1 MEQTHTTHNGVAA
14 TPGAQRRVLVVEDD
28 STIVDAIAARLRAE
42 GFLVQTAV
50 DGPAA
55 VDAAEAWQPDLM
67 VLDVML
73 PGFDGLEVCRRVQAQ
88 RPVPVLMLTA
98 RDDETDMLVGLG
110 VGADD
115 YMTKP
120 FSMRELAAR
129 VHVLLRRVERAAL
142 AAVTPRSGI
151 LRLGELEID
160 HAQRRVRVRSEDV
173 HLTPTEFDLLVCL
186 ANTPAPSSP
195 ASSCSPRCGTGPTRP
210 APGPST
216 ATSRPCAARSAP
228 SASVRST
235 ASATRWRRFYAMS
248 AMRRRRPWD
257 GLPARQ
263 GWRNW
268 LRSVSISISIKTKLG
283 TLVVVS
289 VFITTGLLLVA
300 LRTETE
306 LRFITV
312 FSVIATLLI
321 TQFVAHGL
329 TAPLDE
335 MNTVAKGISHGDY
348 TRRVRGADRR
358 DELGDLASTI
368 NRMAD
373 DLEAVDQHR
382 KELVA
387 NVSHELRTPIAALR
401 AVLENVVDGVSAADP
416 ETMRTALKQTE
427 RLGRLVETLL
437 DLSRLDNGV
446 VPLRAR
452 RFEVW
457 PYLSGVLKEANL
469 AAAQRGL
476 TSGSGHHTRTD
487 VHLHLDVSPPE
498 LTAHADAERL
508 HQVVANLIDN
518 AVKHSPPHGRVTVR
532 ARRGPLPES
541 LDLEVVDEGPGI
553 PEQERHRVFERFN
566 RGSVTAPHGKGSDG
580 GTGLG
585 LAIARW
591 AVDLHGGR
599 IGVAE
604 SSRGCRILVT
614 LPGIPSAR
622 G

>member
-1 MEQTHTTHNGVAA
+1 M
-14 TPGAQRRVLVVEDD
+14 RRR
-28 STIVDAIAARLRAE
+28 T
-42 GFLVQTAV
+42 
-50 DGPAA
+50 
-55 VDAAEAWQPDLM
+55 
-67 VLDVML
+67 
-73 PGFDGLEVCRRVQAQ
+73 
-88 RPVPVLMLTA
+88 
-98 RDDETDMLVGLG
+98 
-110 VGADD
+110 
-115 YMTKP
+115 
-120 FSMRELAAR
+120 
-129 VHVLLRRVERAAL
+129 RAA
-142 AAVTPRSGI
+142 
-151 LRLGELEID
+151 
-160 HAQRRVRVRSEDV
+160 
-173 HLTPTEFDLLVCL
+173 
-186 ANTPAPSSP
+186 PAPSAPPSYAEPTAREGRPRRAPRPTP
-195 ASSCSPRCGTGPTRP
+195 AAGGRGERTGPARRG
-210 APGPST
+210 AR
-216 ATSRPCAARSAP
+216 AEPCE
-228 SASVRST
+228 V
-235 ASATRWRRFYAMS
+235 
-248 AMRRRRPWD
+248 RRRGAVP
-257 GLPARQ
+257 
-263 GWRNW
+263 
-268 LRSVSISISIKTKLG
+268 ITIKTKLG

-300 LRTETE
+300 LRTSTE

-321 TQFVAHGL
+321 TQFFAHGL

-348 TRRVRGADRR
+348 TQRVRGADRR

-373 DLEAVDQHR
+373 DLEAVDRHR

-416 ETMRTALKQTE
+416 ETMRTALTQTE

-469 AAAQRGL
+469 AGAQRRL
-476 TSGSGHHTRTD
+476 ASGSGHHTRTD

-498 LTAHADAERL
+498 LTAHADPERL

-532 ARRGPLPES
+532 ARRGRQPES

-566 RGSVTAPHGKGSDG
+566 RGSVVAPHGKGSDG

-604 SSRGCRILVT
+604 SARGCRILVT
-614 LPGIPSAR
+614 LPGIPAQRS
-622 G
+622 

>member
-1 MEQTHTTHNGVAA
+1 MFGAA
-14 TPGAQRRVLVVEDD
+14 DR
-28 STIVDAIAARLRAE
+28 S
-42 GFLVQTAV
+42 
-50 DGPAA
+50 
-55 VDAAEAWQPDLM
+55 
-67 VLDVML
+67 L
-73 PGFDGLEVCRRVQAQ
+73 PLF
-88 RPVPVLMLTA
+88 
-98 RDDETDMLVGLG
+98 
-110 VGADD
+110 
-115 YMTKP
+115 
-120 FSMRELAAR
+120 
-129 VHVLLRRVERAAL
+129 
-142 AAVTPRSGI
+142 
-151 LRLGELEID
+151 
-160 HAQRRVRVRSEDV
+160 
-173 HLTPTEFDLLVCL
+173 
-186 ANTPAPSSP
+186 
-195 ASSCSPRCGTGPTRP
+195 
-210 APGPST
+210 
-216 ATSRPCAARSAP
+216 
-228 SASVRST
+228 
-235 ASATRWRRFYAMS
+235 
-248 AMRRRRPWD
+248 
-257 GLPARQ
+257 
-263 GWRNW
+263 
-268 LRSVSISISIKTKLG
+268 SIKSKLV

-289 VFITTGLLLVA
+289 VLITTGLLIVA
-300 LRTETE
+300 SRTETE

-312 FSVIATLLI
+312 FSMIATLLI

-348 TRRVRGADRR
+348 TRRVRADRR

-373 DLEAVDQHR
+373 DLEAEDRHR
-382 KELVA
+382 KELIA

-416 ETMRTALKQTE
+416 ETMLTALRQTE
-427 RLGRLVETLL
+427 RLGRLTETLL

-457 PYLSGVLKEANL
+457 PYLSGVLKESNL
-469 AAAQRGL
+469 ASSHRSHVAG
-476 TSGSGHHTRTD
+476 SGSGNHARTD

-532 ARRGPLPES
+532 ARRGTAPES
-541 LDLEVVDEGPGI
+541 LDLEIQDEGPGI
-553 PEQERHRVFERFN
+553 PEQERHKVFERFN
-566 RGSVTAPHGKGSDG
+566 RGTVPSPHGPGSDG

-604 SSRGCRILVT
+604 SARGCLIRVT
-614 LPGIPSAR
+614 LPGAPRAHA
-622 G
+622 

>member
-1 MEQTHTTHNGVAA
+1 MT
-14 TPGAQRRVLVVEDD
+14 
-28 STIVDAIAARLRAE
+28 
-42 GFLVQTAV
+42 
-50 DGPAA
+50 GP
-55 VDAAEAWQPDLM
+55 
-67 VLDVML
+67 
-73 PGFDGLEVCRRVQAQ
+73 F
-88 RPVPVLMLTA
+88 
-98 RDDETDMLVGLG
+98 
-110 VGADD
+110 
-115 YMTKP
+115 
-120 FSMRELAAR
+120 
-129 VHVLLRRVERAAL
+129 
-142 AAVTPRSGI
+142 
-151 LRLGELEID
+151 GEL
-160 HAQRRVRVRSEDV
+160 
-173 HLTPTEFDLLVCL
+173 
-186 ANTPAPSSP
+186 
-195 ASSCSPRCGTGPTRP
+195 RP
-210 APGPST
+210 
-216 ATSRPCAARSAP
+216 
-228 SASVRST
+228 
-235 ASATRWRRFYAMS
+235 F
-248 AMRRRRPWD
+248 
-257 GLPARQ
+257 
-263 GWRNW
+263 
-268 LRSVSISISIKTKLG
+268 SIKTKLG

-289 VFITTGLLLVA
+289 VFITTGLLMVA
-300 LRTETE
+300 MKTETE

-321 TQFVAHGL
+321 TQFVAHSL

-335 MNTVAKGISHGDY
+335 MNSVARAVSHGDY

-358 DELGDLASTI
+358 DELGDVATTI

-373 DLEAVDQHR
+373 DLEAQDQQR

-457 PYLSGVLKEANL
+457 PYLSGVLKEANMV
-469 AAAQRGL
+469 ASARAGIA
-476 TSGSGHHTRTD
+476 SGSGSHTRTD
-487 VHLHLDVSPPE
+487 VHLHLDVTPPE

-532 ARRGPLPES
+532 ARRGLYPES
-541 LDLEVVDEGPGI
+541 LDLEVLDEGPGI
-553 PEQERHRVFERFN
+553 PESEWHRVFERFN
-566 RGSVTAPHGKGSDG
+566 RGSHANTPPQGPGSDG

-591 AVDLHGGR
+591 AVDLHGGH

-604 SSRGCRILVT
+604 SPRGCRIQVT
-614 LPGIPSAR
+614 LPGLPEAR
-622 G
+622 S

>member
-1 MEQTHTTHNGVAA
+1 MTASG
-14 TPGAQRRVLVVEDD
+14 PG
-28 STIVDAIAARLRAE
+28 LR
-42 GFLVQTAV
+42 
-50 DGPAA
+50 
-55 VDAAEAWQPDLM
+55 
-67 VLDVML
+67 
-73 PGFDGLEVCRRVQAQ
+73 
-88 RPVPVLMLTA
+88 
-98 RDDETDMLVGLG
+98 
-110 VGADD
+110 
-115 YMTKP
+115 P
-120 FSMRELAAR
+120 FSVKA
-129 VHVLLRRVERAAL
+129 
-142 AAVTPRSGI
+142 
-151 LRLGELEID
+151 
-160 HAQRRVRVRSEDV
+160 
-173 HLTPTEFDLLVCL
+173 
-186 ANTPAPSSP
+186 
-195 ASSCSPRCGTGPTRP
+195 
-210 APGPST
+210 
-216 ATSRPCAARSAP
+216 
-228 SASVRST
+228 
-235 ASATRWRRFYAMS
+235 
-248 AMRRRRPWD
+248 
-257 GLPARQ
+257 
-263 GWRNW
+263 
-268 LRSVSISISIKTKLG
+268 KLG

-289 VFITTGLLLVA
+289 VFITTGLLMVA
-300 LRTETE
+300 VRTRTE

-335 MNTVAKGISHGDY
+335 MTTVARSISHGDY
-348 TRRVRGADRR
+348 TRRVSGADRR
-358 DELGDLASTI
+358 DELGDLAQTI
-368 NRMAD
+368 NLMAD
-373 DLEAVDQHR
+373 DLEAVDRHR

-401 AVLENVVDGVSAADP
+401 AVLENVVDGVSSADP

-446 VPLRAR
+446 VTLKAR

-469 AAAQRGL
+469 AVSHRRL
-476 TSGSGHHTRTD
+476 SSGSGNHTRKD

-518 AVKHSPPHGRVTVR
+518 AVKHSPPHGRVTVL
-532 ARRGPLPES
+532 ARRGAGPES
-541 LDLEVVDEGPGI
+541 LVLEVLDEGPGI
-553 PEQERHRVFERFN
+553 PEAERHRVFERFN
-566 RGSVTAPHGKGSDG
+566 RGEVPSPHGPGSDG

-604 SSRGCRILVT
+604 SARGCRIQVT
-614 LPGIPSAR
+614 LPGTMQAR

>member
-1 MEQTHTTHNGVAA
+1 MTTRPGDGGAADANGTRGAMGSKPDSGPDSDRGGD
-14 TPGAQRRVLVVEDD
+14 PG
-28 STIVDAIAARLRAE
+28 
-42 GFLVQTAV
+42 G
-50 DGPAA
+50 GPAG
-55 VDAAEAWQPDLM
+55 DP
-67 VLDVML
+67 
-73 PGFDGLEVCRRVQAQ
+73 PGDPPGDPATKTDRESGMSSGGEVRR
-88 RPVPVLMLTA
+88 
-98 RDDETDMLVGLG
+98 
-110 VGADD
+110 
-115 YMTKP
+115 
-120 FSMRELAAR
+120 
-129 VHVLLRRVERAAL
+129 RRRGSR
-142 AAVTPRSGI
+142 PRSGA
-151 LRLGELEID
+151 D
-160 HAQRRVRVRSEDV
+160 
-173 HLTPTEFDLLVCL
+173 
-186 ANTPAPSSP
+186 
-195 ASSCSPRCGTGPTRP
+195 GPFG
-210 APGPST
+210 GPSGG
-216 ATSRPCAARSAP
+216 PDRS
-228 SASVRST
+228 
-235 ASATRWRRFYAMS
+235 
-248 AMRRRRPWD
+248 
-257 GLPARQ
+257 GLPPF
-263 GWRNW
+263 
-268 LRSVSISISIKTKLG
+268 SIKAKLV

-289 VFITTGLLLVA
+289 VLITTGLLIVA

-312 FSVIATLLI
+312 FSMIATLLI

-373 DLEAVDQHR
+373 DLEAEDWHR
-382 KELVA
+382 KELIA

-401 AVLENVVDGVSAADP
+401 AVLENVVDGVSDANP
-416 ETMRTALKQTE
+416 ETMLTALRQTE
-427 RLGRLVETLL
+427 RLGRLTETLL

-469 AAAQRGL
+469 ASSQRDTG
-476 TSGSGHHTRTD
+476 SGSGRHTRTD

-532 ARRGPLPES
+532 ARRGEQPES
-541 LDLEVVDEGPGI
+541 LDLEVRDEGPGI

-566 RGSVTAPHGKGSDG
+566 RGTAPPPHGPGSDG

-604 SSRGCRILVT
+604 SDRGCLIRVT
-614 LPGIPSAR
+614 LPGVPRPR